1 MRFVGIAQYAS
12 CVSILTQ
19 IALQYEL
26 RLQNLI
32 TRIRK
37 YTEWTQ
43 PLQLC
48 THSFIHLELVWK
60 ASQGEIF
67 DFRFLCKYRKY
78 LPPVTAHKMGIF

>member
-1 MRFVGIAQYAS
+1 MRFVGIAQNAS

-19 IALQYEL
+19 IGLHKYEL

-37 YTEWTQ
+37 YKEWTQ
-43 PLQLC
+43 PLQPC

-60 ASQGEIF
+60 AS
-67 DFRFLCKYRKY
+67 
-78 LPPVTAHKMGIF
+78 